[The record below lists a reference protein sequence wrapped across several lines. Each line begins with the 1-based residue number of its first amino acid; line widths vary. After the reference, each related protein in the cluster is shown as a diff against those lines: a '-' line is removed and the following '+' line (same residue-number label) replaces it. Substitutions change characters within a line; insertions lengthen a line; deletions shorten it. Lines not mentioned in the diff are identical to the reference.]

1 MKHRRQARG
10 RKWLVAALATAAVLA
25 IGGAGWAYFASTGSG
40 SGAANVGALTS
51 PTHVVAGTP
60 TGSTVPVS
68 WSGVTEPSGGSSGYY
83 VTRTPSP
90 SGPSTMAC
98 GSSPASLLTPS
109 SNSCNDTSVPDGTYT
124 YTVTVIYNS
133 FSAVSTSSNQ
143 VTVASVAPTAAAPG
157 VSAAVTHGTN
167 PEWVNGETVTLTDS
181 PSANGGP
188 ALASVSYYYCLVTS
202 APCTSSNWTPIGS
215 ATSGGTWSVTWSSG
229 SLPGDQTYDVVATAT
244 NASPLTSP
252 PSSATEIGVDTTP
265 PSVSTPS
272 VNGIS

>member
-1 MKHRRQARG
+1 MKHRKQVRD
-10 RKWLVAALATAAVLA
+10 RKWLVAAMVAAGLLAV
-25 IGGAGWAYFASTGSG
+25 GGAGWAYFASTGSG
-40 SGAANVGALTS
+40 SGAANVGVLTA
-51 PTHVVAGTP
+51 PTHVVAGAP

-68 WSGVTEPSGGSSGYY
+68 WSGAAEPSGGSAGYY

-90 SGPSTMAC
+90 SGPPAMAC
-98 GSSPASLLTPS
+98 GSSPSSLLVAS
-109 SNSCNDTSVPDGTYT
+109 SSSCNDTSVPDGTYS
-124 YTVTVIYNS
+124 YTVTAVYNS

-143 VTVASVAPTAAAPG
+143 VTVASIAPTAAAPG
-157 VSAAVTHGTN
+157 ITAAVTYGTN
-167 PEWVNGETVTLTDS
+167 PVWVNGETVTLTDS

-188 ALASVSYYYCLVTS
+188 ALASVSYYYCLATN
-202 APCTSSNWTPIGS
+202 APCTNGNWTPIGS
-215 ATSGGTWSVTWSSG
+215 ATSGGTWSVNWSSG

-252 PSSATEIGVDTTP
+252 PSSATEIGIDTTP